1 MIRFIFIL
9 LVLWSTARADTDA
22 PHLLP
27 FSFPHDP
34 QKSFLEVRNR
44 LIQQHDPAAL
54 SDLYKLAKTGMVDA
68 QTALGYAYDNGIS
81 PAKTNAKLA
90 GQFWQAAARQGD
102 AIAMHNLGV
111 LYWQGRGVP
120 RNQPLAETLFNLAG
134 SRGIGRSKAILGQL
148 AEARQ
153 DYATAM
159 THYRDCLPIRFLPNA
174 KTRYSLLLMRT
185 GDMTSPNNR
194 EEVYTQLRA
203 AADRWDIDA
212 QYTLARLHAEGV
224 VIRQSLPDA
233 VFWLEVLRRNPAAKK
248 YWSSLDDFVRAY
260 KIGDAD
266 MQTGKE
272 MARMWLGDDPKII
285 PPVDYTR
292 SILEKETIF

>member
-1 MIRFIFIL
+1 M
-9 LVLWSTARADTDA
+9 AGTDDRQ
-22 PHLLP
+22 LSP
-27 FSFPHDP
+27 FSFPHNP
-34 QKSFLEVRNR
+34 QKSFLEARNR
-44 LIQQHDPAAL
+44 LIQQHDPAAP

-68 QTALGYAYDNGIS
+68 KTALGYAYDNGIA
-81 PAKTNAKLA
+81 PVKTNAKLA

-134 SRGIGRSKAILGQL
+134 SRGVSRSKAILGQL
-148 AEARQ
+148 AEARH

-174 KTRYSLLLMRT
+174 KTRYSLLLMQT

-266 MQTGKE
+266 LQTGKE

-292 SILEKETIF
+292 SILEKESIF